1 MVSASSK
8 RQVVGYLVEAHQMSE
23 RHACDLVGAA
33 RSTVRYKVKPPA
45 DEAALMTT
53 IRDLSEA
60 HPAYGYRFI
69 TALLR
74 SSGWQVN
81 VKRVERLWR
90 SEGLQLPRRKPRK
103 RRAGDSTGAVYRAS
117 HPNHVWSY
125 DFISATTERGGRLRI
140 LGVIDEYTRECLAL
154 EVERSMPA
162 QRVLQTLEW
171 LFLVRGAPGHL
182 RSDNGPEFIADAVQ
196 QYLDDADCDTLYITP
211 GCPWENPFIESFF
224 DKFRDECLNRSLFA
238 DGQEAREVVE
248 NWRIEYNT
256 FRPHS
261 SLGYLSPAA
270 FAAQAAAQQPEGSPT
285 LSL

>member
-1 MVSASSK
+1 
-8 RQVVGYLVEAHQMSE
+8 MSE
-23 RHACDLVGAA
+23 RHACELVGAA
-33 RSTVRYKVKPPA
+33 RSTVRYEAKPPA
-45 DEAALMTT
+45 DEAALMDT
-53 IRDLSEA
+53 IRSLSEA

-81 VKRVERLWR
+81 FKRVERLWR

-103 RRAGDSTGAVYRAS
+103 HRVGDSTGAVYRAS
-117 HPNHVWSY
+117 YPNHVWSY

-171 LFLVRGAPGHL
+171 LFLVHGTPGHL

-196 QYLDDADCDTLYITP
+196 HYLDDTDCDTLYITP

-238 DGQEAREVVE
+238 NGQEAREVVE
-248 NWRIEYNT
+248 NWRMEYNT

-261 SLGYLSPAA
+261 ALGYLPPAA
-270 FAAQAAAQQPEGSPT
+270 FAAQAAAQPPEHTKT